1 MVYPFAMHFKQA
13 QCFCQSVSGGHH
25 GEGAHLMSIHS
36 LVDYAA
42 LEVAANK
49 AGVTGA
55 IFVGGHETAEGAW
68 RWTDGTWLPS
78 DQSIL
83 VRPALSQRFRFSE
96 VVCLNHG
103 RCLLAQDAHG
113 YFDNYGQNEVRFW
126 TEILDDFRRFVDEI
140 WRF

>member
-36 LVDYAA
+36 EEDYAA

-68 RWTDGTWLPS
+68 RWTDGTQL

-83 VRPALSQRFRFSE
+83 VRPALSQWFRFSE
-96 VVCLNHG
+96 VVSEPC
-103 RCLLAQDAHG
+103 RCLLAQDAH
-113 YFDNYGQNEVRFW
+113 
-126 TEILDDFRRFVDEI
+126 
-140 WRF
+140 

>member
-36 LVDYAA
+36 EEDYAA

-68 RWTDGTWLPS
+68 RWTDGTQL
-78 DQSIL
+78 DQSQERRRL
-83 VRPALSQRFRFSE
+83 LFGDRAPRGWGCDFGSRHLW
-96 VVCLNHG
+96 G
-103 RCLLAQDAHG
+103 RAG
-113 YFDNYGQNEVRFW
+113 P
-126 TEILDDFRRFVDEI
+126 
-140 WRF
+140 